1 MRFLRLGKAFGHEQL
16 LNAQM
21 DGGWSSK
28 RLLMEE
34 VMASESLPPSIIRNR
49 WLFNPSISA
58 WI

>member
-28 RLLMEE
+28 RLLIEGRTRAKNEMGLKVDE
-34 VMASESLPPSIIRNR
+34 MGL
-49 WLFNPSISA
+49 
-58 WI
+58 